1 MYKQESNKRLLTLLR
16 DNLFYGKE
24 QSIFLIVVDVV
35 IFMLVTTDSLDLP
48 ILEWCCHFPVEFSVF

>member
-1 MYKQESNKRLLTLLR
+1 MYKQESDKRLLTLLR
-16 DNLFYGKE
+16 DYIFYGKE
-24 QSIFLIVVDVV
+24 QSIFFNVYVV